1 MNPFETLTD
10 CPGFPVFNPMML
22 LHAEQKLQ
30 SYQPL
35 RPEMTLHNTGR
46 ISNVV
51 DKGKMTIVQFE
62 IESKDAKGQK
72 VLTNTMSLI
81 IRGVGG
87 FGFKG
92 LPMESLPQ

>member
-30 SYQPL
+30 SHLPL
-35 RPEMTLHNTGR
+35 RPEMTLHNSGR

-62 IESKDAKGQK
+62 IESRDEKG
-72 VLTNTMSLI
+72 
-81 IRGVGG
+81 
-87 FGFKG
+87 
-92 LPMESLPQ
+92 